1 MTMAGID
8 CGEVREL
15 LNPYADDEL
24 TTAEREAVRKHID
37 CCADCRKAFDN
48 LQALT
53 SRLRAVGTLAMPLD
67 LRSRVQASIDRTARG
82 NAPTA
87 AWRKY
92 GMLAA
97 SHAAVAMLCAA
108 ITMWLVGRQ
117 DLQATM
123 TRDLVA
129 SHVRSILAGPLVQVA
144 SSDTHTLKPWLVT
157 KVPFAA
163 DVIDLTGQGFPLRG
177 ARVEYVLGQSAAAL
191 VYERRNHR
199 INVLVVR
206 ATGMTLSS
214 VAMLGQLRRSSTGFN
229 LLGWQTND
237 LLYIAISD
245 LNVAEL
251 GEMASTFRQ
260 LSEAR

>member
-1 MTMAGID
+1 MKLAGID

-15 LNPYADDEL
+15 LGAYADDEL
-24 TTAEREAVRKHID
+24 TAAEREAVRKHID
-37 CCADCRKAFDN
+37 RCGDCREACDD

-53 SRLRAVGTLAMPLD
+53 SKLRAAGTFAMPPD
-67 LRSRVQASIDRTARG
+67 LRSRVEASIERTTRG
-82 NAPTA
+82 RAPA
-87 AWRKY
+87 VAWRRF

-108 ITMWLVGRQ
+108 LTMWLVGRQ
-117 DLQATM
+117 DLQDTM

-129 SHVRSILAGPLVQVA
+129 AHVRSILAGPLVQVA

-163 DVIDLTGQGFPLRG
+163 HVTDLTGQGFPLHG
-177 ARVEYVLGQSAAAL
+177 ARVEYVLGQPAAAL
-191 VYERRNHR
+191 VYGRRNHR
-199 INVLVVR
+199 INVLVLR
-206 ATGMTLSS
+206 ASGMTMPS
-214 VAMLGQLRRSSTGFN
+214 VAMLGQLRGSSMGFN

-237 LLYIAISD
+237 LLNIAVSD

-251 GEMASTFRQ
+251 GELALAIRQ
-260 LSEAR
+260 HSDAQ